1 MNEVYLITNRVNGKR
16 YVGIT
21 CRGYQERFK
30 EHVNEAMNGSTTIL
44 HNAIRKYG
52 VDKFDLMILESN
64 IEDTDIGNKEQ
75 YYIELY
81 NTFYSSGIG
90 YNMTEGG
97 GGMSGYRHTEEAKQK
112 ISDSLK
118 GRKYSEIRNKKIQ
131 EAMTGR
137 EYKPEWR
144 EALSQSRLG
153 RFKGNENPFY
163 GKQHSEETKKRV
175 SEANTKHHVLQID
188 KSTDEVL
195 RKFHNPKHAGTWI
208 VENGH
213 SSGHPDTCGGRI
225 SEVCRNANKAC
236 TAYGFKWRF
245 EERSID

>member
-1 MNEVYLITNRVNGKR
+1 MNEVYLITNRINGKR

-30 EHVNEAMNGSTTIL
+30 EHIHEAINGSTTIL

-52 VDKFDLMILESN
+52 IDNFDLMLLENN
-64 IEDTDIGNKEQ
+64 IPDEDIGYKEQ
-75 YYIELY
+75 DYIQLY

-97 GGMSGYRHTEEAKQK
+97 GGMSGYRHTEASKHQ
-112 ISDSLK
+112 IGNSLK
-118 GRKYSEIRNKKIQ
+118 GHKFPESRNVKIQ
-131 EAMTGR
+131 QAMTGR

-153 RFKGNENPFY
+153 RFKGSENPFY
-163 GKQHSEETKKRV
+163 GKHHSDETKQRV
-175 SEANTKHHVLQID
+175 SQANTKHHVLQID
-188 KSTDEVL
+188 KCSGNVL
-195 RKFHNPKHAGTWI
+195 RTFHNPKHAGIWV
-208 VENGH
+208 VENGY

-225 SEVCRNANKAC
+225 REVCRNSNTAC
-236 TAYGFKWRF
+236 TAYGFKWKF